1 MNQKVGF
8 GKRLVLLCNG
18 GNVQGE
24 PARQGYHELSS
35 ERCES
40 RAGAVTASANM
51 SKRVWPVL
59 CYHHQMR
66 SRRSRLTLQGRRN
79 LNAKYHATS
88 NVWSDVSFVCG
99 AYPVC
104 NALP

>member
-1 MNQKVGF
+1 MSRANQHDRATV
-8 GKRLVLLCNG
+8 
-18 GNVQGE
+18 
-24 PARQGYHELSS
+24 SSSTS

-40 RAGAVTASANM
+40 RAGAVKASANR

-59 CYHHQMR
+59 CYHHQIR
-66 SRRSRLTLQGRRN
+66 SRRRRPTLQGRRN
-79 LNAKYHATS
+79 LDAKSHATS
-88 NVWSDVSFVCG
+88 NVWSDVGFACG